1 MMAKQTRKFPG
12 IVMIARRT
20 DRDAVKYERL
30 VGGGTLAHILD
41 VAAKTIARVLFLRV
55 VVNNTYK

>member
-1 MMAKQTRKFPG
+1 MMAKQTRTFPG

-20 DRDAVKYERL
+20 DRDTVKYETL

-41 VAAKTIARVLFLRV
+41 VADKLTIAKCCFSRRCE
-55 VVNNTYK
+55 

>member
-30 VGGGTLAHILD
+30 VGGATLAHVLD
-41 VAAKTIARVLFLRV
+41 VADKTIAKCCFPR
-55 VVNNTYK
+55 YC

>member
-1 MMAKQTRKFPG
+1 MMAKQTRTFPG

-20 DRDAVKYERL
+20 DRDAVKYETL

-41 VAAKTIARVLFLRV
+41 VADKTIARQVLFFALSS
-55 VVNNTYK
+55 TYR

>member
-1 MMAKQTRKFPG
+1 MAKQTRKFPG

-30 VGGGTLAHILD
+30 VGGGTLAHVLD
-41 VAAKTIARVLFLRV
+41 VANKTIAKCCFSRCCE
-55 VVNNTYK
+55 